1 MMATRAGVGLNRS
14 TEPMPRPNTRIRV
27 IPAALALISLTSA
40 LTACSDVERAAD
52 RAGSF
57 DEALRTACASG
68 KIVPASDLISE
79 EWDRLLIVG
88 EYTTGDVV
96 NRLLGFRYTS
106 GDSYYG
112 YLHTGFLLDGEKP
125 VVEFMYDR
133 GENASP
139 AQLPEAGQV
148 FEVSSLA
155 VIPIGQASPEVQ
167 AILADRNQTC
177 VLSVISDDGVSG
189 AGE

>member
-1 MMATRAGVGLNRS
+1 M
-14 TEPMPRPNTRIRV
+14 
-27 IPAALALISLTSA
+27 ALISLTTA
-40 LTACSDVERAAD
+40 LTACSDVERAVD
-52 RAGSF
+52 RAESF
-57 DEALRTACASG
+57 DEALRAACASG

-106 GDSYYG
+106 DDSYYG

-148 FEVSSLA
+148 LDVDSLA
-155 VIPIGQASPEVQ
+155 VIPISQASPEVQ

-177 VLSVISDDGVSG
+177 VLSVVADDSASG
-189 AGE
+189 NGE

>member
-1 MMATRAGVGLNRS
+1 MTGVALSARLRCKRLAHERA
-14 TEPMPRPNTRIRV
+14 
-27 IPAALALISLTSA
+27 IPAVLALISLTAA
-40 LTACSDVERAAD
+40 LTACSDVERAAG
-52 RAGSF
+52 RVGSF

-68 KIVPASDLISE
+68 KIVPASDLISA
-79 EWDRLLIVG
+79 EWDRLLIVS

-106 GDSYYG
+106 DDSYYG

-139 AQLPEAGQV
+139 AQLPEAGRV
-148 FEVSSLA
+148 FDVSSLA
-155 VIPIGQASPEVQ
+155 VVPISQASPEVQ

-177 VLSVISDDGVSG
+177 VLSVIADDGASG
-189 AGE
+189 AAE